1 MAIIVNEQKNQFYLH
16 TQSTSYVFENTNGLL
31 THNYWGKRVEDI
43 PSINELYPLSG
54 INLAVA
60 DISGSV
66 HRSTDTILL
75 EYPTHGSCDLRTP
88 AFHAVYS
95 DGSPITKLT
104 FKDYKIYNKKLSPEG
119 LPATYTNE
127 GDICQTLEVELF
139 DELKQVSVFLYYC
152 VFEEKD
158 IITRFVKVKNNS
170 SEKFTIKSFMSFCA
184 DFPHM
189 NYDMINLNGAWAREA
204 HIERKPLFVGMQE
217 VDSKRGASGPNHS
230 PFIALV
236 DNDAT
241 EDSGD
246 AFGLCLVYSGNWF
259 GGADVDRHFRPR
271 LMMGLNPFN
280 FEWQMNPGDELFAP
294 EVIMSYSS
302 NGIGLMSRQFHNI
315 IRKNLCRGSFR
326 DTERYVLIN
335 NWEATYMNFT
345 EDKLLE
351 IADAASELGVD
362 MFVLDDGW
370 FGKRNTDR
378 CSLGDWYVNTEKLP
392 SGLDGLGKK
401 INDKGL
407 KFGLWFEPEM
417 ISPDSDL
424 YRAHPDWCLHTEG
437 RNRSESRYQL
447 TLDLT
452 RKDVCDYIISVLTKT
467 LSENPIAYVKWDMNR
482 HFSEAGSAL
491 LAAENQR
498 EVAHRYM
505 LGLYSILERVTTAFP
520 NVLFESCSSG
530 GGRFDAGM
538 LHYMPQTWSSD
549 DSDAVE
555 RLYIQEGLSIVYP
568 FSTMGAHVSAIPNHQ
583 IGRNTPIKL
592 RGLVALPGQ
601 FGFELD
607 LSKMSDE
614 DKAASKELIKAY
626 KQYGEVFHR
635 GEYFKLA
642 SIFKGQNT
650 AWEFVSEDKNTV
662 IVMLY
667 NIQGKVA
674 VPDKILKLK
683 GLQPNAKYQNIATG
697 NIYGGDTLMNLGV
710 FQNCNHDQ
718 TCDMLVF
725 RKV

>member
-16 TQSTSYVFENTNGLL
+16 TKNTSYVFENVCGLL
-31 THNYWGKRVEDI
+31 AHSYWGKRVEDV
-43 PSINELYPLSG
+43 PPMAELYPLTG
-54 INLAVA
+54 IALVA
-60 DISGSV
+60 ADLPEPY
-66 HRSTDTILL
+66 RSSDILL
-75 EYPTHGSCDLRTP
+75 QEYSTYGSCDLRTP
-88 AFHAVYS
+88 SFSAVYS
-95 DGSPITKLT
+95 DGSPITKLA
-104 FKDYKIYNKKLSPEG
+104 FKGYKIYNEKLSPKG

-139 DELKQVSVFLYYC
+139 DELKKVSVFLYYC

-158 IITRFVKVKNNS
+158 IITRFTKVVNNS
-170 SEKFTIKSFMSFCA
+170 EEAFTMNSVQSFCA

-189 NYDMINLNGAWAREA
+189 NYDMINLHGAWAREG
-204 HIERKPLFVGMQE
+204 HIERKPLFVGTQQ
-217 VDSKRGASGPNHS
+217 VNSKNGASGPNHV
-230 PFIALV
+230 PFIALA
-236 DNDAT
+236 DKDTT

-246 AFGLCLVYSGNWF
+246 AFGLTLVYSGNWYA
-259 GGADVDRHFRPR
+259 GVDVDRHFRPR

-280 FEWQMNPGDELFAP
+280 FEWQMKSGEEFYAP

-302 NGIGLMSRQFHNI
+302 QGLGQMSRQFHNI
-315 IRKNLCRGSFR
+315 VRENLCRGNYR
-326 DTERYVLIN
+326 DTERFVLVN
-335 NWEATYMNFT
+335 NWEATYMDFT
-345 EDKLLE
+345 EDKLIE
-351 IADAASELGVD
+351 IADAAAELGVD

-370 FGKRNTDR
+370 FGKRNTATT
-378 CSLGDWYVNTEKLP
+378 SLGDWYVNTEKLP
-392 SGLDGLGKK
+392 SGLKGLGEK
-401 INDKGL
+401 INAKGL

-424 YRAHPDWCLHTEG
+424 YRAHPDWCLHTNG
-437 RNRSESRYQL
+437 RPRTPCRYQL

-452 RKDVCDYIISVLTKT
+452 RKDVCDYIVDFLTKT
-467 LSENPIAYVKWDMNR
+467 LSENPINYVKWDMNR

-491 LAAENQR
+491 LAAKNQR

-520 NVLFESCSSG
+520 NVLFEGCSSG
-530 GGRFDAGM
+530 GGRFDAGI
-538 LHYMPQTWSSD
+538 LHYMPQVWSSD

-555 RLYIQEGLSIVYP
+555 RLYIQEGLSTVFP
-568 FSTMGAHVSAIPNHQ
+568 FSTMGAHVSAVPNHQ
-583 IGRNTPIKL
+583 IERNTPIKL

-607 LSKMSDE
+607 LSKMSEE
-614 DKAASKELIKAY
+614 DKTASKELIKAY

-635 GEYFKLA
+635 GEYFKLS

-667 NIQGKVA
+667 NIQGKLA
-674 VPDKILKLK
+674 VPHKVTKLK
-683 GLQPNAKYQNIATG
+683 GLDAAAKYEDIKTG
-697 NIYGGDTLMNLGV
+697 KVYGGDTLMNLGI
-710 FQNCNHDQ
+710 FHDCDHDQ

-725 RKV
+725 KKV